1 LVGDH
6 LSEQASIA
14 FASGSGLK
22 QLTSEHTHM
31 RPLSSARL
39 IAVLLLLAGNALGQS
54 TYQNSSLPPA
64 QRAADL
70 VAHMTLQEKA
80 AQSIN
85 SAPAIPRLGVPAY
98 DYWSEGLHGVSHAG
112 YATLFPQAIGMAA
125 TWDPALVQDIGTAIS
140 IEARAK
146 YNQAIRENIHSIY
159 FGLTLW
165 SPNINIFRDP
175 RWGRGQETFG
185 EDPFLTATMAGNI
198 IRGLQGNDP
207 RYYRVIATPKHFA
220 VHSGPEIGRH
230 SFNVDPSLHDLWDT
244 YLPAF
249 RASIVDAKAGSI
261 MCSYNAIDGT
271 PACASDLL
279 LKQILRQDW
288 QFKGFVTS
296 DCGGIDDLFKS
307 NAHHFSGDQ
316 EHAVATAVLA
326 GTDTSCGKTYL
337 ALPAAVQQGLL
348 TEADVDRS
356 LERLFEARIR
366 LGMFDPPQQVP
377 YAAIPFS
384 EVGSPAHAALALKAA
399 RESMVLLKNEK
410 RSLPLSPSIKTI
422 AVVGPN
428 ASTLASIEGNYNA
441 VAKDPVLPLDGIR
454 REFSSKRVLYAQ
466 GASYSDGLPVTIPRT
481 QFHPSPGSKEEGL
494 KAEFFANENWKNA
507 PAVTRIDP
515 QIDFD
520 WNAASPV
527 PGFSPRSFSVR
538 WTGVIQMPAP
548 GDYPIMLSL
557 PQCYQCHTESFSIAV
572 DGKQLTA
579 VDASDPRAVSTPA
592 VTLHVGDTG
601 PHSIEVRYAHRS
613 SPFGAVV
620 ALSWIP
626 PAPVL
631 LEQAKA
637 AAAQADVVVAFVG
650 LSPLLEGESMPLRAD
665 GFAGGDRTDIA
676 LPASQQHLLEAM
688 SATGKPLIVVSMSGS
703 AVAYTWAKANASA
716 VLQAWYPGQAGAQAI
731 AETLSGKN
739 NPSGRLPVTFYSSVD
754 QLPAFTD
761 YGMKQRTYRY
771 FSGHPLFPFGFGLS
785 YSQFEYAGLK
795 LSTQTLHAGD
805 TLRADADVK
814 NISDREGEEVV
825 ELYLIPPGGAN
836 GGLSPR
842 LQLEGLQR
850 VHLHARESAH
860 VVFSLNPRQLS
871 EVDARGVRSVQ
882 SGAYLV
888 SVGGAQ
894 PPDDQ
899 GPGQMQ
905 TARFHIEGQME
916 LPH

>member
-1 LVGDH
+1 MRAFFSAL
-6 LSEQASIA
+6 LIA
-14 FASGSGLK
+14 GL
-22 QLTSEHTHM
+22 
-31 RPLSSARL
+31 LSSAESTP
-39 IAVLLLLAGNALGQS
+39 AQS

-64 QRAADL
+64 ERAADL

-80 AQSIN
+80 AQSVN
-85 SAPAIPRLGVPAY
+85 GAPAIPRLGVPAY
-98 DYWSEGLHGVSHAG
+98 DYWSEGVHGVSHAG
-112 YATLFPQAIGMAA
+112 DATLFPQAIGMAA
-125 TWDPALVQDIGTAIS
+125 TWDPALIQDIGTAIS

-146 YNQAIRENIHSIY
+146 YNQAIRENLHSIY
-159 FGLTLW
+159 FGLTIW

-185 EDPFLTATMAGNI
+185 EDPFLTATMGSNI
-198 IRGLQGNDP
+198 VRGLQGNDP
-207 RYYRVIATPKHFA
+207 HYYRVIATPKHFA

-230 SFNVDPSLHDLWDT
+230 GFNVDPSLHDLWDT

-279 LKQILRQDW
+279 LKQVLRQDW

-296 DCGGIDDLFKS
+296 DCGGIDDLFK
-307 NAHHFSGDQ
+307 AHHFSADQ
-316 EHAVATAVLA
+316 EHAAATALLA
-326 GTDTSCGKTYL
+326 GTDTSCGKAYL
-337 ALPAAVQQGLL
+337 ALPAAVQQRLL
-348 TEADVDRS
+348 TEADIDRS

-366 LGMFDPPQQVP
+366 LGMFDPPQQVK

-384 EVGSPAHAALALKAA
+384 EVGSPANAALALKAA
-399 RESMVLLKNEK
+399 RESIVLLKNEK

-441 VAKDPVLPLDGIR
+441 VPKDPVLPLDAMR
-454 REFSSKRVLYAQ
+454 KEFSQTRVLYAQ
-466 GASYSDGLPVTIPRT
+466 GASYAAGLPVTIPRT

-494 KAEFFANENWKNA
+494 KAEFFANENWQNA

-520 WNAASPV
+520 WNVASPV

-538 WTGVIQMPAP
+538 WSGVIEMPAP
-548 GDYPIMLSL
+548 GDYPILLSL
-557 PQCYQCHTESFSIAV
+557 PQCYQCHTEIFSITV

-579 VDASDPRAVSTPA
+579 MDASDPRPVSTPA
-592 VTLHVGDTG
+592 VTLHAGDTR

-637 AAAQADVVVAFVG
+637 AAAQADAVIAFVG
-650 LSPLLEGESMPLRAD
+650 LSPLLEGESMPLRAV

-676 LPASQQHLLEAM
+676 LPPSQQHLLEAM

-761 YGMKQRTYRY
+761 YSMKQRTYRY
-771 FSGHPLFPFGFGLS
+771 FSGRPLFPFGFGLS
-785 YSQFEYAGLK
+785 YSQFKYARLK
-795 LSTQTLHAGD
+795 LSTQMLHAGD
-805 TLRADADVK
+805 TLKAEADVT
-814 NISDREGEEVV
+814 NISDREGDEVA
-825 ELYLIPPGGAN
+825 ELYLIPPSEAN

-842 LQLEGLQR
+842 MQLEGLQR
-850 VHLHARESAH
+850 VHLHARETAH
-860 VVFSLNPRQLS
+860 VVFRLDPRQLS

-882 SGAYLV
+882 SGAYTV

-894 PPDDQ
+894 PTDAQ
-899 GPGQMQ
+899 GPAQMQ